1 MKLLE
6 TILLALA
13 VVCFIVGV
21 HQTFT
26 FGFSNSYSF
35 FMLMISFF
43 MSYGIV
49 KVRRMEKEK
58 DAGGTPKQG
67 TKK

>member
-6 TILLALA
+6 TILLAFA

-21 HQTFT
+21 HQTFS
-26 FGFSNSYSF
+26 FGFTNSYSF

-43 MSYGIV
+43 MSYGIIKV
-49 KVRRMEKEK
+49 KRMDKEK
-58 DAGGTPKQG
+58 QDEAS
-67 TKK
+67 KKTVGKK

>member
-6 TILLALA
+6 TLLLALA

-21 HQTFT
+21 HQTF
-26 FGFSNSYSF
+26 FYGFTNSYSF

-49 KVRRMEKEK
+49 KVKRMEKEK
-58 DAGGTPKQG
+58 NNES
-67 TKK
+67 KK

>member
-1 MKLLE
+1 MKLVE
-6 TILLALA
+6 TLLLAMA

-21 HQTFT
+21 HQTFS

-49 KVRRMEKEK
+49 KVKRMEKEK
-58 DAGGTPKQG
+58 EDSGPTSPRS
-67 TKK
+67 KK

>member
-21 HQTFT
+21 HQTFSY
-26 FGFSNSYSF
+26 GFTNSYSF

-43 MSYGIV
+43 MSYGIIKV
-49 KVRRMEKEK
+49 KRMEKEK
-58 DAGGTPKQG
+58 ADGDVPKDS
-67 TKK
+67 KKK

>member
-1 MKLLE
+1 MRLLE

-21 HQTFT
+21 HQTFSY
-26 FGFSNSYSF
+26 GFSNSYSF

-49 KVRRMEKEK
+49 KVKRMEKK
-58 DAGGTPKQG
+58 NANDS
-67 TKK
+67 KKR